1 MKKLLLLS
9 IILINTTIQSADHI
23 VKMLNQ
29 GAEGYMVFEPSVLNI
44 DVGDSVTFQSTD
56 PAHNSASMAGMIPA
70 GATPWN
76 SDLSKDITVTFNIKG
91 VYGYQCTPH
100 SMMAMVGVINV
111 GQGAANLAAVKGAA
125 AGKKESFVTNKD
137 RLDNYLAQVQ

>member
-56 PAHNSASMAGMIPA
+56 PAHNSASMVGMIPE

-111 GQGAANLAAVKGAA
+111 GGDYSNLDQVKIAA
-125 AGKKESFVTNKD
+125 AAKKASFVMNQD
-137 RLDNYLAQVQ
+137 RLDNYINQL

>member
-56 PAHNSASMAGMIPA
+56 PAHNSASMAGMIPE

-100 SMMAMVGVINV
+100 SMMAMVGVIIV
-111 GQGAANLAAVKGAA
+111 GGDYSNLDQVKTAA
-125 AGKKESFVTNKD
+125 AAKKASFVMNQD
-137 RLDNYLAQVQ
+137 RLDNYINQL

>member
-56 PAHNSASMAGMIPA
+56 PAHN
-70 GATPWN
+70 
-76 SDLSKDITVTFNIKG
+76 
-91 VYGYQCTPH
+91 
-100 SMMAMVGVINV
+100 
-111 GQGAANLAAVKGAA
+111 
-125 AGKKESFVTNKD
+125 
-137 RLDNYLAQVQ
+137 